1 MALLEKLR
9 MVTQNDDIIEEEIQ
23 TELPQD
29 PVPGEKPTTRRR
41 TTRTATTTTPK
52 VTSTKLA
59 KQVAADLA
67 SLIEGGAVIWGLK
80 DQCCAPVL
88 ADQSRD
94 IADALTAILA
104 RNPALLAKFAQ
115 TDLAVLTVQILAL
128 TRAVAPVAKAVYTN
142 HVSKPASGEGDDDAG
157 LDIDQFPTFSNN
169 GNYPA

>member
-9 MVTQNDDIIEEEIQ
+9 MVPQNGDLIEEETQ

-41 TTRTATTTTPK
+41 TTRSVPAAVPKPTT
-52 VTSTKLA
+52 TKLA

-67 SLIEGGAVIWGLK
+67 SLIEGSAVVWGLR

-88 ADQSRD
+88 ADQAKD

-142 HVSKPASGEGDDDAG
+142 HVSKADTGTEAGDDGG
-157 LDIDQFPTFSNN
+157 LNIDQFPTFSN
-169 GNYPA
+169 YS